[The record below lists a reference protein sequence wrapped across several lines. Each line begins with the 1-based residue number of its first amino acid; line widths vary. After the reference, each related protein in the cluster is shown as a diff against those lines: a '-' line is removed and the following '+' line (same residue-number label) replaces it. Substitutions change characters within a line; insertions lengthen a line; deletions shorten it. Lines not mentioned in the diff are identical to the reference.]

1 MKLPQHIFALTKSE
15 QRVVVLIL
23 VALLA
28 CAVANHYWE
37 ALSHVDDAIGQRGV
51 ICATRTFTGGR
62 RANAVSAY
70 EHRQFPNAL

>member
-37 ALSHVDDAIGQRGV
+37 ARSHMS
-51 ICATRTFTGGR
+51 TTP
-62 RANAVSAY
+62 SASA
-70 EHRQFPNAL
+70 ESSAPPEPSPVEDELTP